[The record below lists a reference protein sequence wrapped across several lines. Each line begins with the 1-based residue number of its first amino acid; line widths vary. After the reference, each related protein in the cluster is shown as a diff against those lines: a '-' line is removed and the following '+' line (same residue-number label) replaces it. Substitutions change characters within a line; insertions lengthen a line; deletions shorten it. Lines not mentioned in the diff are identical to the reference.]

1 MRNVAPDAGGVRV
14 GQVHLTGSFST
25 LVQYNSCMFVSHAGY
40 YDKIKKKLSDGIFT
54 WHFECLKWKKITF

>member
-14 GQVHLTGSFST
+14 GQVHPTGSFST

-40 YDKIKKKLSDGIFT
+40 YDKIKN
-54 WHFECLKWKKITF
+54 CLMAFLHGTLNV